1 MSFVPVLV
9 NEPKKSWSVNGP
21 ITLSLYSTVNKI
33 IMEVNCNNTH
43 WVKLLWLNSYPQKE
57 EKRSSSG
64 KLQFLNHLEIVTI
77 VGAALIFHHKL
88 PVNTSRKTWTAEK
101 MGGWGGGGGGGWGE
115 KNEMI
120 EWKRNTGHQSQTPAR
135 APTWLCERSSKEAD
149 WGSSA
154 PFHTLITSQSNLN
167 TKRKL
172 N

>member
-101 MGGWGGGGGGGWGE
+101 MGGGGVWGGE
-115 KNEMI
+115 
-120 EWKRNTGHQSQTPAR
+120 EWDDRVKEEHGTSESNSSQGTYLVV
-135 APTWLCERSSKEAD
+135 WKVFEGSW